1 MIKGSYLIFIVNWIE
16 KKVHICHVI
25 QDFIL
30 NHIINFVLLRLF
42 WSNFTRV
49 LWVVVLSSI
58 LDSLYNPL
66 QFSRLS

>member
-16 KKVHICHVI
+16 KKVHISHVI

-49 LWVVVLSSI
+49 VWVVALS
-58 LDSLYNPL
+58 
-66 QFSRLS
+66 